1 MLQGC
6 FRCGQ
11 GKSQSASRCVRVC
24 CRPHDGLPP
33 ACHAP
38 GGPARAGR
46 TPPPPPPPLAPCRGL
61 GDTRVPFYAT
71 LAANVLNVGLEVAL
85 IFGLGLG
92 VRGAALAVGLGQARG
107 LARGG
112 VWEAAQ

>member
-1 MLQGC
+1 M
-6 FRCGQ
+6 
-11 GKSQSASRCVRVC
+11 
-24 CRPHDGLPP
+24 
-33 ACHAP
+33 
-38 GGPARAGR
+38 
-46 TPPPPPPPLAPCRGL
+46 
-61 GDTRVPFYAT
+61 PFYAT

>member
-1 MLQGC
+1 MMACPQPAMPLE
-6 FRCGQ
+6 
-11 GKSQSASRCVRVC
+11 A
-24 CRPHDGLPP
+24 PP
-33 ACHAP
+33 APPAP
-38 GGPARAGR
+38 AA
-46 TPPPPPPPLAPCRGL
+46 
-61 GDTRVPFYAT
+61 